1 MNLPTLI
8 VHIVGGGLALPA
20 GAAALWYRKGG
31 DAHAK
36 AGAIFFGAMFVL
48 TATGWA
54 IASLK
59 PDWGTAVIAILTFYL
74 VATSR
79 ATARRRDGKAGWFE
93 RLGCGVALAC
103 AVAFLCL
110 GLFGGQRPNA
120 LPPSVDFP
128 FAAIAALAATLDLN
142 FILRGAAPPPRRIA
156 RHVWRMCT
164 ALLIAAFSFFLGQQK
179 VMPLSWQ
186 GSPFLFL
193 PPLAVFAAMVFWLIR
208 LRLGRAFTLA
218 ARKGR
223 SFIEGFGRG
232 TAPGRLGGGVTIQA
246 QVPEDA

>member
-8 VHIVGGGLALPA
+8 VHIVGGGIALPT
-20 GAAALWYRKGG
+20 GAAALWCRKGG

-48 TATGWA
+48 TFTGWA

-79 ATARRRDGKAGWFE
+79 ATARRRDGKAGRFE
-93 RLGCGVALAC
+93 LLAC
-103 AVAFLCL
+103 GLAICCAAAFLCL
-110 GLFGGQRPNA
+110 GLFGGVRPNA
-120 LPPSVDFP
+120 LPPAVNFP
-128 FAAIAALAATLDLN
+128 FAAIAALAAALDLN
-142 FILRGAAPPPRRIA
+142 FILRGRASPARRIA

-193 PPLAVFAAMVFWLIR
+193 PPLTILALMLFWLIR
-208 LRLGRAFTLA
+208 LRLGRAFILA

-223 SFIEGFGRG
+223 SFIEGLGRAG
-232 TAPGRLGGGVTIQA
+232 ASGRARVEALEQG
-246 QVPEDA
+246 DAK